1 MTTAKTRGRPPA
13 LPGILLSRPDFDAL
27 DRLVGDLPGSGPAGL
42 LQQELDRAEV
52 CEPAEMPKDVVGLN
66 RWLHYADDR
75 HPEVRRVQLVL
86 PHEADIDAGRVS
98 ILSHVGAGLIGLKE
112 GESINWPDPSGE
124 TRKLTPILIEDED
137 PIAAVAH

>member
-13 LPGILLSRPDFDAL
+13 LPAIVLSQEDFDAL
-27 DRLVGDLPGSGPAGL
+27 DRLVGDLPGTGPAGL
-42 LQQELDRAEV
+42 LQQELDRAKV
-52 CEPAEMPKDVVGLN
+52 CKAVDLPKGAVGLN

-86 PHEADIDAGRVS
+86 PREADIDAGRVS

-124 TRKLTPILIEDED
+124 TRKLTAVLIEDED

>member
-13 LPGILLSRPDFDAL
+13 LPGILLSRADFDAL
-27 DRLVGDLPGSGPAGL
+27 DRLVGDLPGTGPAGL

-52 CEPAEMPKDVVGLN
+52 REPADIPRDVVGLN

-86 PHEADIDAGRVS
+86 PREADIDAGRVS

-124 TRKLTPILIEDED
+124 TRRLTAVLIEDED

>member
-1 MTTAKTRGRPPA
+1 MTTAKPRGRPPA
-13 LPGILLSRPDFDAL
+13 LPAIVLSRADFDAL
-27 DRLVGDLPGSGPAGL
+27 DRLVGDLPGAGPAGL
-42 LQQELDRAEV
+42 LQQELDRAKV
-52 CEPAEMPKDVVGLN
+52 CKAADMPKDVVGLN

-86 PHEADIDAGRVS
+86 PREADIDAGRVS

-124 TRKLTPILIEDED
+124 TRKLTAVLIEDED

>member
-1 MTTAKTRGRPPA
+1 MNNKTPITLSRLDVERIESLLENPA
-13 LPGILLSRPDFDAL
+13 LRDSPAAA
-27 DRLVGDLPGSGPAGL
+27 RLRV
-42 LQQELDRAEV
+42 EFDRADIV
-52 CEPAEMPKDVVGLN
+52 EPADMPRDVVGLN

-86 PHEADIDAGRVS
+86 PREADIDAGRVS

-124 TRKLTPILIEDED
+124 TRKLTAVLIEDED

>member
-1 MTTAKTRGRPPA
+1 MTTAKPRGRPPA
-13 LPGILLSRPDFDAL
+13 LPAILLSRADFDAL
-27 DRLVGDLPGSGPAGL
+27 DRLVGDLPGTGPAGL

-52 CEPAEMPKDVVGLN
+52 CDDAKMPRDVVGLN

-86 PHEADIDAGRVS
+86 PREADIDAGRVS

-112 GESINWPDPSGE
+112 GESIVWPDPAGE
-124 TRKLTPILIEDED
+124 TRKLTAVLIEDED
-137 PIAAVAH
+137 PIEAVAH

>member
-1 MTTAKTRGRPPA
+1 MTTPRKGA
-13 LPGILLSRPDFDAL
+13 LPAITLRSDDFDAL
-27 DRLVGDLPGSGPAGL
+27 DRLVGDLPGTGPAGL

-52 CEPAEMPKDVVGLN
+52 CDDVDMPRDVVGLN

-86 PHEADIDAGRVS
+86 PREADIDAGRVS

-112 GESINWPDPSGE
+112 GQSIVWPDPSGE
-124 TRKLTPILIEDED
+124 TRKLTPVLIEDED

>member
-13 LPGILLSRPDFDAL
+13 LPAILLSRADFDAL
-27 DRLVGDLPGSGPAGL
+27 DRLVGDLPGTGPAGL

-52 CEPAEMPKDVVGLN
+52 CDDADMPKDVVGLN

-86 PHEADIDAGRVS
+86 PREADIDAGRVS

-124 TRKLTPILIEDED
+124 TRKLTAVLIEDED

>member
-13 LPGILLSRPDFDAL
+13 LPAILLSRADFDAL
-27 DRLVGDLPGSGPAGL
+27 DRLVGDLPGTGPAGL

-52 CEPAEMPKDVVGLN
+52 CDDADMPRDVVGLN

-86 PHEADIDAGRVS
+86 PREADIDAGRVS

-112 GESINWPDPSGE
+112 GQSITWPDPSGAV
-124 TRKLTPILIEDED
+124 RKLTLVKVEGE
-137 PIAAVAH
+137 AASAA

>member
-1 MTTAKTRGRPPA
+1 MNTLRKRA
-13 LPGILLSRPDFDAL
+13 LPLPAIVLSRADFDAL
-27 DRLVGDLPGSGPAGL
+27 DRLVGDLPGAGPAGL

-52 CEPAEMPKDVVGLN
+52 CDPAELPRDVVALN

-86 PHEADIDAGRVS
+86 PREADIDAGRVS

-112 GESINWPDPSGE
+112 GQSITWPDPSGE
-124 TRKLTPILIEDED
+124 TRQLTPILIEDED
-137 PIAAVAH
+137 PIEAVTH

>member
-13 LPGILLSRPDFDAL
+13 LPGILLSRADFDAL
-27 DRLVGDLPGSGPAGL
+27 DRLVGDLPGTGPAGL

-52 CEPAEMPKDVVGLN
+52 REPADIPRDVVGLN

-86 PHEADIDAGRVS
+86 PREADIDAGRVS

-124 TRKLTPILIEDED
+124 TRKLTAVLIEDED

>member
-1 MTTAKTRGRPPA
+1 MTASKPRGRPPA
-13 LPGILLSRPDFDAL
+13 LPAILLSRADFDAL
-27 DRLVGDLPGSGPAGL
+27 DRLVGDLPGAGPAGL

-52 CEPAEMPKDVVGLN
+52 LDDADMPKDVVGLN

-86 PHEADIDAGRVS
+86 PREADIDAGRVS

-112 GESINWPDPSGE
+112 GQSILWPDPSGD

-137 PIAAVAH
+137 PIEATAH

>member
-13 LPGILLSRPDFDAL
+13 LPGIILSRADFDAL
-27 DRLVGDLPGSGPAGL
+27 DRLVGDLPGTGPAGL

-52 CEPAEMPKDVVGLN
+52 CDDAAMPRDVVGLN
-66 RWLHYADDR
+66 RWLHYAADR

-86 PHEADIDAGRVS
+86 PREADIDAGRVS

-112 GESINWPDPSGE
+112 GESIVWPDPSGE
-124 TRKLTPILIEDED
+124 TRKLTAVLIEDED

>member
-1 MTTAKTRGRPPA
+1 MTTAKPRGRPPA
-13 LPGILLSRPDFDAL
+13 LPAIVLSRADFDAL
-27 DRLVGDLPGSGPAGL
+27 DRLVGDLPGTGPAGL

-52 CEPAEMPKDVVGLN
+52 LDDADMPKDVVGLN

-86 PHEADIDAGRVS
+86 PREADIDAGRVS

-112 GESINWPDPSGE
+112 GQSINWPGPSGE

-137 PIAAVAH
+137 PIAAVSH